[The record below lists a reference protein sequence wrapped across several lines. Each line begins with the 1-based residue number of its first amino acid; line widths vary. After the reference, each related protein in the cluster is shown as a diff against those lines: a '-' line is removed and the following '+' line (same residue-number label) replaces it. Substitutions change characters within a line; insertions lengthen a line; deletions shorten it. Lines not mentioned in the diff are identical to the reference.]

1 MRCSHSLHHISKLL
15 DDVLCMILDKE
26 DAPHKKSL
34 TFAVCKGIVVS
45 ALATIG
51 ISALAGKSKTFLNK
65 ENLKDTAIEFASCL
79 TILSS
84 LIVTKAAENNNKIDE
99 LTKQQAASAN
109 SFTKRYEQ
117 EKLQSS
123 KTLSGRG

>member
-1 MRCSHSLHHISKLL
+1 MPDI
-15 DDVLCMILDKE
+15 DKE
-26 DAPHKKSL
+26 DPSHKKSL
-34 TFAVCKGIVVS
+34 AFAVCKGILVS

-51 ISALAGKSKTFLNK
+51 ISALAGKSKTFLKK

-79 TILSS
+79 TIFGG
-84 LIVTKAAENNNKIDE
+84 LIVTKTAENNNKIDE
-99 LTKQQAASAN
+99 LTKQQATTVS

-123 KTLSGRG
+123 KILPDRG